1 MKATISAAVSSS
13 SSIGHPCNNLQQIHH
28 PVQRTPLDT
37 GQIIATTST
46 AMLTHPSVPQAILS
60 PVTFLEPPQYLAAI
74 SVQPVM
80 APVMAPAAFA
90 QGNAGGGISPVPV
103 SVGFK

>member
-13 SSIGHPCNNLQQIHH
+13 SSIGHPSNHLQQIHH

-37 GQIIATTST
+37 GQLIATTST

-80 APVMAPAAFA
+80 APAAFA
-90 QGNAGGGISPVPV
+90 TGKAGGGISPVPV
-103 SVGFK
+103 SVGFN